1 MRVAAIALLALGL
14 AACGGVH
21 SASGFRLPENGDI
34 ERGKTAFAE
43 LKCDTCH
50 TVDGVDFPAPTE
62 LPAVPL
68 GGRVREVRTDGYL
81 VTSIIH
87 PSHKLAARPV
97 EETTVEG
104 ESRMPD
110 FTNTMTVRQLV
121 DLVALLQSRYRFE
134 PPPPM
139 TP

>member
-1 MRVAAIALLALGL
+1 MG
-14 AACGGVH
+14 CGGVH
-21 SASGFRLPENGDI
+21 SASGFRLPETGDI
-34 ERGKTAFAE
+34 EQGKAAFAQLE
-43 LKCDTCH
+43 CWACH
-50 TVDGVDFPAPTE
+50 TVDGVDFPAPTIE
-62 LPAVPL
+62 PSIPL
-68 GGRVREVRTDGYL
+68 GGTVREVRTDGYL

-97 EETTVEG
+97 EEVSVDG

-110 FTNTMTVRQLV
+110 FTSTLTVRQLV
-121 DLVALLQSRYRFE
+121 DLVAMLQSRYRFE

>member
-1 MRVAAIALLALGL
+1 MRVAATVLLALGL

-21 SASGFRLPENGDI
+21 SPSGFRLPGNGDI
-34 ERGKTAFAE
+34 ERGKAAFAE
-43 LKCDTCH
+43 LKCWSCH
-50 TVDGVDFPAPTE
+50 TVHGMDFPAPTE
-62 LPAVPL
+62 QPAVPL

-81 VTSIIH
+81 VTSIVH

-97 EETTVEG
+97 AEISVEG
-104 ESRMPD
+104 ESKMPD
-110 FTNTMTVRQLV
+110 YTSSLTVRQLI

-139 TP
+139 AP